1 MYVQLI
7 KVFINP
13 ELLKKLHIKPMEIP
27 KSKKKKVIGPMNL
40 CYFVK
45 VL

>member
-27 KSKKKKVIGPMNL
+27 KSKKKKSYWAYESL
-40 CYFVK
+40 LFR
-45 VL
+45 